1 MHRTALMRRAGET
14 APRATAAPWST
25 YFHDEILRALRR
37 EVSGMDD
44 IARDAK
50 SVQRLALDSRRA
62 QINIRSSLDQIGLPD
77 NLIKLDETPAVSSSV
92 AVKS

>member
-1 MHRTALMRRAGET
+1 
-14 APRATAAPWST
+14 
-25 YFHDEILRALRR
+25 
-37 EVSGMDD
+37 MDD